1 MTTFI
6 QITFTLAILA
16 LVIFITMML
25 TSGYYHLKNKRKRE
39 ALHNTLQSAINYGDI
54 QDVEFWKSFKPGEC
68 VVFDGYLAKDDYG
81 MAFYKS
87 KPVRRENKKGVA
99 YFTQPGECDEEELPS
114 FMQRDLSLTKYGQ
127 ARKVYIKVVVSSVI
141 EEAENENI

>member
-6 QITFTLAILA
+6 EVTFALAILA

-25 TSGYYHLKNKRKRE
+25 VSGYYHFKSKRE
-39 ALHNTLQSAINYGDI
+39 RYVLHNTLQSKVNYGDI
-54 QDVEFWKSFKPGEC
+54 KDVEYWKSFKPGEC
-68 VVFDGYLAKDDYG
+68 VVYSGYLGKEEYG

-87 KPVRRENKKGVA
+87 KPVRRENKKGVV

-114 FMQRDLSLTKYGQ
+114 FMQRELNLTKYGQ
-127 ARKVYIKVVVSSVI
+127 VRKVYIKVVVSSDI
-141 EEAENENI
+141 EEVENENT